1 MVDIEVIRHRLAL
14 LSEYIAD
21 LEAEKEIGLKDF
33 LADKRLRRY
42 AERTLHLAIES
53 CIDIASHIISDEGL
67 REPRDNKDI
76 FAVLGEAGY
85 LPEELAKKLMK
96 MAQFRNIIVHDY
108 TQLDA
113 EVIWGILK
121 RDLGDLHH
129 FMLTIKERLGI
140 G

>member
-42 AERTLHLAIES
+42 VERTLHLAVES
-53 CIDIASHIISDEGL
+53 CIDIASHIISNEGL

-76 FAVLGEAGY
+76 FAVLGEADY
-85 LPEELAKKLMK
+85 LPEELAEKLMK

-108 TQLDA
+108 IQLDA

-129 FMLTIKERLGI
+129 FMLTIKERLRI

>member
-21 LEAEKEIGLKDF
+21 LEVEKDVSLKEF

-42 AERTLHLAIES
+42 VERTLHLAVES

-85 LPEELAKKLMK
+85 LPEELTKKLMK

-108 TQLDA
+108 ARLDA

-121 RDLGDLHH
+121 RDLGDLNH
-129 FMLTIKERLGI
+129 FMLTIKEQLGI
-140 G
+140 S